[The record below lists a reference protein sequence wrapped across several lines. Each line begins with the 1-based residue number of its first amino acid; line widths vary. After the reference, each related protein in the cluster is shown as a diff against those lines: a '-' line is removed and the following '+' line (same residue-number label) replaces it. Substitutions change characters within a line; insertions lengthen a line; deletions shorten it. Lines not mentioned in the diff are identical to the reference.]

1 MLICQSFVVRLFTLY
16 SNLIAPY
23 VSCKVY
29 MTVSFSFNDNIGVLV
44 KNFLIIVEVFVSFDA
59 FIVL

>member
-1 MLICQSFVVRLFTLY
+1 
-16 SNLIAPY
+16 
-23 VSCKVY
+23 

>member
-1 MLICQSFVVRLFTLY
+1 MWDFLHMY

>member
-1 MLICQSFVVRLFTLY
+1 MLICQSFVVRLFTY
-16 SNLIAPY
+16 VYLIAPY

-59 FIVL
+59 F

>member
-1 MLICQSFVVRLFTLY
+1 MY

-29 MTVSFSFNDNIGVLV
+29 MTVSVFNDNIGVLV

-59 FIVL
+59 F

>member
-1 MLICQSFVVRLFTLY
+1 
-16 SNLIAPY
+16 
-23 VSCKVY
+23 
-29 MTVSFSFNDNIGVLV
+29 MTVSFPFNDNIGVLV

>member
-1 MLICQSFVVRLFTLY
+1 MY

-29 MTVSFSFNDNIGVLV
+29 MTVSFSFNDNIGVFKIEYKEY